1 MANKVKKFDVAKA
14 LNLASRFGVEE
25 EVLEELI
32 YKDKKKYANTNFKKS
47 PKE

>member
-25 EVLEELI
+25 EVLEELEELES
-32 YKDKKKYANTNFKKS
+32 DDDLHR
-47 PKE
+47 